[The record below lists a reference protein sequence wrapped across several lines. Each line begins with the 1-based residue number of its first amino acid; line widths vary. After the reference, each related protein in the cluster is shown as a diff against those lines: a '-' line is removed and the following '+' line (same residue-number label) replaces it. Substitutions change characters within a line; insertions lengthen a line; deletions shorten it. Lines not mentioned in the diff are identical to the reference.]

1 MAWDSTCSECTYI
14 DTLSENKGLYP
25 CTNKRSGYKVVS
37 ARKPKCNCFCAI
49 GVGKRTTKECR
60 DLERNSKENGYFIV
74 SAITEI
80 LNLIDKTALTA
91 FEYIKDVYMPTKD
104 EYASFLTE
112 YEDKGATVADSLRN
126 DEKAYEVA
134 AYFYDN
140 YLIEFS
146 ALVELGDYDAASI
159 LYLEMY
165 DKMLEHYGMKSTRIK
180 PTTLKLV
187 NPDCKGQF

>member
-14 DTLSENKGLYP
+14 DVLSENKGLFP
-25 CTNKRSGYKVVS
+25 CTNKKSGIKVVS
-37 ARKPKCNCFCAI
+37 ARRPKCDCFCAI
-49 GVGKRTTKECR
+49 GVSKRTTSECR
-60 DLERNSKENGYFIV
+60 DLELISKNNGYFIV

-80 LNLIDKTALTA
+80 LNLTDKTALVS
-91 FEYIKDVYMPTKD
+91 FEYIKDVYMPTKE

-112 YEDKGATVADSLRN
+112 YEDKGASVADCLRN
-126 DEKAYEVA
+126 DEKGYEIA

-146 ALVELGDYDAASI
+146 ALIELGDYDAASV

-165 DKMLEHYGMKSTRIK
+165 DKMLEHYGMKSTRVK
-180 PTTLKLV
+180 PATLKLV
-187 NPDCKGQF
+187 NPDMKEQF